1 MAAQELFNIA
11 SENYQK
17 ARQLVGKMNEVVSA
31 VRSDFNPKAGYLK
44 LDIIVQYTLL
54 EVALADGKFSPI
66 EGEFIDKI
74 TDTFDVI
81 NLFDNVPKGMNW
93 RWFADNKGF
102 NEIKNTI
109 GNLRKMA
116 QEHMMD
122 FAALF
127 SLVDAAYPDYD
138 ILAELLEYLGL
149 IAGAFTRIDGSHD
162 ESEVK
167 VASAVTE
174 QYLVR
179 PWIEMMRRARNSK

>member
-11 SENYQK
+11 TENYQK
-17 ARQLVGKMNEVVSA
+17 ARQLVGKMNEVVGA

-44 LDIIVQYTLL
+44 LDILVQYTLL
-54 EVALADGKFSPI
+54 EIALADGKFSPI

-93 RWFADNKGF
+93 KWFADNKGY
-102 NEIKNTI
+102 NEIKNTN
-109 GNLRKMA
+109 GNLRKKA
-116 QEHMMD
+116 QEHRMD
-122 FAALF
+122 FARLIA
-127 SLVDAAYPDYD
+127 LVDAAYTDYD
-138 ILAELLEYLGL
+138 ILGELLEYLGL

-167 VASAVTE
+167 IASAVTE

-179 PWIEMMRRARNSK
+179 PWLDKMQRARNSK

>member
-11 SENYQK
+11 TENYQK
-17 ARQLVGKMNEVVSA
+17 ARQLVAKMNDVVSA
-31 VRSDFNPKAGYLK
+31 VRPDFNPKAGYLK

-74 TDTFDVI
+74 TDSFDVI
-81 NLFDNVPKGMNW
+81 NLFDNVPRGMNW
-93 RWFADNKGF
+93 QWFANNRSFGD
-102 NEIKNTI
+102 IKNTI

-116 QEHMMD
+116 QEHMQD
-122 FAALF
+122 FASMFAI
-127 SLVDAAYPDYD
+127 VDAAYPDYD
-138 ILAELLEYLGL
+138 ILAELLQYLGL

-167 VASAVTE
+167 VASTVTE

-179 PWIEMMRRARNSK
+179 PWLEMMHRVRK

>member
-1 MAAQELFNIA
+1 MASQDLFNAAIV
-11 SENYQK
+11 NYQN
-17 ARQLVGKMNEVVSA
+17 ARQLVAKMNEVVSA
-31 VRSDFNPKAGYLK
+31 ARPDFNPKASFVK

-74 TDTFDVI
+74 TDSFDVI
-81 NLFDNVPKGMNW
+81 NLFDNVPRGMNW
-93 RWFADNKGF
+93 HWFATNRSFSD
-102 NEIKNTI
+102 IKNTI

-116 QEHMMD
+116 QEHMQD
-122 FAALF
+122 FASLF
-127 SLVDAAYPDYD
+127 AVVDAAYSDYD
-138 ILAELLEYLGL
+138 ILGELLQYLGL

-179 PWIEMMRRARNSK
+179 PWLEMMHRVRK

>member
-1 MAAQELFNIA
+1 MASQDLFNVAII
-11 SENYQK
+11 NYQK
-17 ARQLVGKMNEVVSA
+17 ARQLVAKMNDVVGA
-31 VRSDFNPKAGYLK
+31 ARPDFNPKAGYLK

-81 NLFDNVPKGMNW
+81 NLFDNVPRGMNW
-93 RWFADNKGF
+93 QWFANNRSFSD
-102 NEIKNTI
+102 IKNTI

-116 QEHMMD
+116 QEHMED
-122 FAALF
+122 FASLF
-127 SLVDAAYPDYD
+127 AIVDAAYPDYD
-138 ILAELLEYLGL
+138 ILGELLEYLGL

-167 VASAVTE
+167 VATAVTE
-174 QYLVR
+174 QYLVK
-179 PWIEMMRRARNSK
+179 PWVEMMRRVRK